1 LLTLQRLYL
10 SPERD
15 NHGLPF
21 MPITVLAGKASFGL
35 AVKDRDYVFREHGM
49 KLGRIL
55 IAVWLAAASAPLVA
69 AQLYQ
74 WKDAQGRMVYSDQP
88 PPPSVK
94 GAQQKSFKGN
104 FIEVGESYA
113 AKTAREKYPVTL
125 YASACGA
132 PCDQARQLLA
142 DRGVPF
148 SSKDPQASP
157 EAQAELQKLT
167 GRLSVP
173 VLTVGSEKIDG
184 FETGQWQA
192 ALDRAGYPKSA
203 PPGSAPASAANP
215 APPPVPSPVPPSPA
229 AN

>member
-1 LLTLQRLYL
+1 
-10 SPERD
+10 
-15 NHGLPF
+15 
-21 MPITVLAGKASFGL
+21 MKAGW
-35 AVKDRDYVFREHGM
+35 
-49 KLGRIL
+49 L
-55 IAVWLAAASAPLVA
+55 IIAGCLAAASTPLSA

-94 GAQQKSFKGN
+94 DVQHKAFKGN
-104 FIEVGESYA
+104 FIETGESYA
-113 AKTAREKYPVTL
+113 VKAAREKNPITL

-132 PCDQARQLLA
+132 PCDQARQLLGE
-142 DRGVPF
+142 RGVPF
-148 SSKDPQASP
+148 SNKDPQSSP

-173 VLTVGSEKIDG
+173 VLVVGSDKIDG

-203 PPGSAPASAANP
+203 PPGSKR
-215 APPPVPSPVPPSPA
+215 PVPPAAPAPA
-229 AN
+229 AATAP